1 MKLKKMST
9 SKGLVTFEKNWTA
22 QHDCLR
28 GKPMVEMY
36 NVRLNKKFL
45 FKLRIEYMGSQGLEF
60 RIVPTG
66 TFLTAQQ
73 PLLGYGYKQALQ
85 ELKRMIEEEGD
96 KQWNMD

>member
-9 SKGLVTFEKNWTA
+9 SKGLVTIEKNWTA
-22 QHDCLR
+22 QHNCVD
-28 GKPMVEMY
+28 GKPRVEIY
-36 NVRLNKKFL
+36 NVRLNEKFL

-66 TFLTAQQ
+66 TFVTAQQ

-85 ELKRMIEEEGD
+85 ELKRTIEEGD

>member
-9 SKGLVTFEKNWTA
+9 SKGLVTFEKNWIA
-22 QHDCLR
+22 QHDCLN

-36 NVRLNKKFL
+36 NVRLNEKFL
-45 FKLRIEYMGSQGLEF
+45 FKMRIEYMGSQGLEF

-66 TFLTAQQ
+66 TFVTAQQ

-85 ELKRMIEEEGD
+85 ELKRTIEEEGD
-96 KQWNMD
+96 K

>member
-9 SKGLVTFEKNWTA
+9 SKGLVTFEKRWPA
-22 QHDCLR
+22 QHNCLH
-28 GKPMVEMY
+28 GKPMIETY
-36 NVRLNKKFL
+36 NVRLNEKFL

-66 TFLTAQQ
+66 TFVTAQQ

-85 ELKRMIEEEGD
+85 ELKRMIEEGD
-96 KQWNMD
+96 TQWNMD

>member
-9 SKGLVTFEKNWTA
+9 SKGLVTFEKRWTA
-22 QHDCLR
+22 QHNCVD
-28 GKPMVEMY
+28 GNPMVEMY
-36 NVRLNKKFL
+36 NVRLNEKFL

-66 TFLTAQQ
+66 TFVTAQQ

-85 ELKRMIEEEGD
+85 ELKRTIEEEGD
-96 KQWNMD
+96 K

>member
-9 SKGLVTFEKNWTA
+9 SNGLVTFEKNWTA
-22 QHDCLR
+22 QHNCVD
-28 GKPMVEMY
+28 GKPRVEIY
-36 NVRLNKKFL
+36 NVRLNEKFL

-66 TFLTAQQ
+66 TFVTAQQ
-73 PLLGYGYKQALQ
+73 PLLGYGYKQSLQ
-85 ELKRMIEEEGD
+85 ELKRTIEEGD

>member
-22 QHDCLR
+22 QHDCLH

-36 NVRLNKKFL
+36 NVRLNEKFL
-45 FKLRIEYMGSQGLEF
+45 FKMRIEYMGAQGLEF

-66 TFLTAQQ
+66 TFVTAQQ
-73 PLLGYGYKQALQ
+73 PLLGCEYKQALQ

-96 KQWNMD
+96 KQWNTN

>member
-9 SKGLVTFEKNWTA
+9 SKGLVTFEKRWTA
-22 QHDCLR
+22 QHNCVD
-28 GKPMVEMY
+28 GKPRVEIY
-36 NVRLNKKFL
+36 NVKVNKKFL

-66 TFLTAQQ
+66 TFVTAQQ

-85 ELKRMIEEEGD
+85 ELKRTIEEEGD
-96 KQWNMD
+96 K

>member
-9 SKGLVTFEKNWTA
+9 SKGLVTFEKRWPA
-22 QHDCLR
+22 QHNCLH
-28 GKPMVEMY
+28 GKPMIETY
-36 NVRLNKKFL
+36 NVRLNEKFL

-66 TFLTAQQ
+66 TFVTAQQ

-85 ELKRMIEEEGD
+85 ELKRMIEEGD